1 MPNSKRNAVRSER
14 PTTVPHWL
22 IALLAV
28 LIGGALWMLFP
39 KQALER
45 RLADSADDSEL
56 SLNYLSNLLKSDP
69 GNERLQSLLKV
80 KQQRIEAMRQAQ
92 EEALRQALP
101 SAAAQ
106 AWDRWQTLYQRYLET
121 KQRGHGSDG
130 QVRQLAPAVMQAL
143 KAVPRDDLSQ
153 EQSLYLASSALVLN
167 DESQALE
174 IYEEL
179 ARKQVSPER
188 KARVYEAAARQT
200 LGLSMYEQ
208 SSLLWREASAAAP
221 EVQQSREYMW
231 QALQVLQAGN
241 RAQQALV
248 LAREQEELLGS
259 DPETLRRLIGLARAA
274 GASAEAERYAKQLLK
289 LSLLQQ
295 WLDMRAVADRGGGA
309 DDGAWAL
316 HPVLWKAPGWT
327 LRHTAAPARKEAPG
341 LPFDDKTY
349 ELGYQVFLE
358 NRNLEDAWRVA
369 AAAVHQAPGNMVW
382 RERLAQVAEWSGR
395 QQVALDNW
403 LAIAQATQREVAWQ
417 SVMRLAPGLFDDRA
431 LVEGI
436 KHELGRR
443 PGDAALQQAL
453 VQAYERQAE
462 PQPAIDYLQAH
473 GNTPQA
479 QILLA
484 QLAERAG
491 QPVVA
496 LNAWKRLLRDPAQR
510 VPAHVMPAAVLA
522 FLQGERALG
531 LSWLDDAQARVPAD
545 MGAEAEAEYW
555 RLLGEV
561 AQKQQQ
567 EALALGAFRRLLEMQ
582 DAKVR
587 DFDEVINLLIR
598 SDRGEAARVSLRAW
612 HQFHDPRHLSQALY
626 MLEDLNEWSHAG
638 QQIDRALADTKT
650 AGLLLQQPAFL
661 HAAALYYQHV
671 GQARK
676 ALELLQKGLALDGGS
691 TLMRQSLL
699 WLLID
704 TQNAALLAPM
714 LAQAEPAWAQDPEMH
729 DALAAAY
736 MALSRPAV
744 ALQRYLR
751 PHLQENGDDFLWMM
765 NYADALEQNQQVDL
779 AWRLRRELWVR
790 QALQT
795 RDVGLADT
803 SAGRASGGK
812 LRRWLNPEDLDK
824 VQSQARNRLML
835 SQVHGDDELVLLREL
850 MRMDRDT
857 GRELSPAAV
866 ELAIAWLQ
874 DKGEYSTERGYLWQ
888 QYAFSRSKR
897 ANRPLW
903 AEITVA
909 LAEKDHAQVGQ
920 LLEQYDASLS
930 RYDRI
935 NAATLT
941 GDGRLAQS
949 AAFETQH
956 DQPDDDSL
964 HLALTEQLLAFSD
977 HAGLQLHSRRLD
989 GIDERARRLSWHLA
1003 LSPRWALDIDAD
1015 HTRRSVNGRGFV
1027 QAPSSEHGLGLRLTR
1042 KTQGS
1047 SSEFRLGQ
1055 RQGMNSYVPMQFSH
1069 TQILDSRL
1077 SLQAALGRDLPTQE
1091 TLPMRMGGMK
1101 DRVAVGA
1108 IYRLSRLDQ
1117 LSLEY
1122 AHERFHVQT
1131 GARVGLGNQTTL
1143 QYTHS
1148 YRGEAPL
1155 VQFDAF
1161 TSWHRYSRNSP
1172 GGLSGRDAAVLRYL
1186 PSGSE
1191 AGIDYLL
1198 PGNFRFSG
1206 LRISANMPYA
1216 QEYSRALRP
1225 FASLALTR
1233 HSINGTGYDLSFGLA
1248 TSVLGADHLMLGLN
1262 FSKSGVNTTGTTREL
1277 QLAYRL
1283 HF

>member
-14 PTTVPHWL
+14 PTTVPPWL

-45 RLADSADDSEL
+45 RLADTADDSEL

-69 GNERLQSLLKV
+69 GNERLQGLLKA
-80 KQQRIEAMRQAQ
+80 KQQRLEAMRQTA
-92 EEALRQALP
+92 EEARKQALP

-106 AWDRWQTLYQRYLET
+106 AWDRWQTLYQRYLEA
-121 KQRGHGSDG
+121 KQQGHGSAG
-130 QVRQLAPAVMQAL
+130 QAKQLAPAAIQAL
-143 KAVPRDDLSQ
+143 KAVPRNELSQ

-167 DESQALE
+167 DEPQALE

-179 ARKQVSPER
+179 VRKQVSPAR

-200 LGLSMYEQ
+200 LGLSMYQQ
-208 SSLLWREASAAAP
+208 SSRLWREASAAAQ
-221 EVQQSREYMW
+221 EVQQSRDYMW

-241 RAQQALV
+241 RSKDALA
-248 LAREQEELLGS
+248 LAREQQELLGG

-274 GASAEAERYAKQLLK
+274 GDTAEAERYAKQLLK

-295 WLDMRAVADRGGGA
+295 WQATAVADMGSGA

-316 HPVLWKAPGWT
+316 RPVLWNAPGWT
-327 LRHTAAPARKEAPG
+327 LVHTAAPAKSQAPG

-395 QQVALDNW
+395 QQMALDNW
-403 LAIAQATQREVAWQ
+403 LAIAQATQREAAWQ

-431 LVEGI
+431 LVAGI

-443 PGDAALQQAL
+443 PGDAALQLAL

-473 GNTPQA
+473 GSTPQA

-491 QPVVA
+491 QPAVA
-496 LNAWKRLLRDPAQR
+496 LKAWKRLLSDPAQR
-510 VPAHVMPAAVLA
+510 APANVMPAAVLA
-522 FLQGERALG
+522 FLQGERELG
-531 LSWLDDAQARVPAD
+531 LGWLDDAQARVPAG
-545 MGAEAEAEYW
+545 MGGEAEAEYW
-555 RLLGEV
+555 RLLGDM
-561 AQKQQQ
+561 AQKQQH
-567 EALALGAFRRLLEMQ
+567 EALALGAFRRLLEMP
-582 DAKVR
+582 DATGR
-587 DFDEVINLLIR
+587 DFDEVINLLMR
-598 SDRGEAARVSLRAW
+598 SNRGEAAQVSLRAW
-612 HQFHDPRHLSQALY
+612 QQFHDPRHLSQALY
-626 MLEDLNEWSHAG
+626 MLEDLGEWSHAG
-638 QQIDRALADTKT
+638 RQIDPALADPKT

-671 GQARK
+671 GQGKK
-676 ALELLQKGLALDGGS
+676 ALELLQKGLALDSGS

-704 TQNAALLAPM
+704 TQNAALLAPL
-714 LAQAEPAWAQDPEMH
+714 LAQAEPTWAQDPEMH

-765 NYADALEQNQQVDL
+765 SYADALEQNQQVDL
-779 AWRLRRELWVR
+779 AWRLRRELWLKQAR
-790 QALQT
+790 QTLDA
-795 RDVGLADT
+795 GAG
-803 SAGRASGGK
+803 SARGGK
-812 LRRWLNPEDLDK
+812 LRRWLSPEDLDA
-824 VQSQARNRLML
+824 VQRQARNRLML
-835 SQVHGDDELVLLREL
+835 SQAHGDDELALLREL
-850 MRMDRDT
+850 MRMDHEA
-857 GRELSPAAV
+857 GRELSAAAV

-888 QYAFSRSKR
+888 QYALGRSKR

-935 NAATLT
+935 NAAALT

-989 GIDERARRLSWHLA
+989 GIDERAQRLSWHLA
-1003 LSPRWALDIDAD
+1003 LNPRWALDIDAD
-1015 HTRRSVNGRGFV
+1015 HTRRSLNGRGFV
-1027 QAPSSEHGLGLRLTR
+1027 AAPSSEHGVGLRLTR

-1047 SSEFRLGQ
+1047 SSEFMLGQ
-1055 RQGMNSYVPMQFSH
+1055 RQSLDSYMPMQISH
-1069 TQILDSRL
+1069 TQTLDSRL
-1077 SLQAALGRDLPTQE
+1077 SLQASLGRNLPTQE

-1101 DRVAVGA
+1101 DRAALGA
-1108 IYRLSRLDQ
+1108 TYRLSRLDE

-1148 YRGEAPL
+1148 YRSEAPML
-1155 VQFDAF
+1155 QFGAF
-1161 TSWHRYSRNSP
+1161 TSWHRYSRNNP
-1172 GGLSGRDAAVLRYL
+1172 EGLNGRDAAVLRYL
-1186 PSGSE
+1186 PPGND

-1206 LRISANMPYA
+1206 VQVSTNMPYA

-1225 FASLALTR
+1225 FASLALTH
-1233 HSINGTGYDLSFGLA
+1233 HSINGAGYDLSFGLA
-1248 TSVLGADHLMLGLN
+1248 TSVLGADHLLLGLN

-1283 HF
+1283 HY

>member
-1 MPNSKRNAVRSER
+1 
-14 PTTVPHWL
+14 
-22 IALLAV
+22 
-28 LIGGALWMLFP
+28 MLFP

-45 RLADSADDSEL
+45 RLADTADDSEL
-56 SLNYLSNLLKSDP
+56 SLNYLNNLLKSDP
-69 GNERLQSLLKV
+69 GNERLQALLKA
-80 KQQRIEAMRQAQ
+80 KQQRLNAIKQAA
-92 EEALRQALP
+92 EEARKQALP

-121 KQRGHGSDG
+121 KQQGHGSAG
-130 QVRQLAPAVMQAL
+130 QAKQLASTVMQAL
-143 KAVPRDDLSQ
+143 KAVPRGDLSQ

-167 DESQALE
+167 DESQALK

-179 ARKQVSPER
+179 ASKQESPER
-188 KARVYEAAARQT
+188 KAQVYEAAARQA

-208 SSLLWREASAAAP
+208 SARLWREASAATQD
-221 EVQQSREYMW
+221 VQQSRDYMW
-231 QALQVLQAGN
+231 QALQVLQASN
-241 RAQQALV
+241 RAQEALA
-248 LAREQEELLGS
+248 LAREQQELLGS

-295 WLDMRAVADRGGGA
+295 WQGMQVTAVADMSSEA

-316 HPVLWKAPGWT
+316 RPVLWKAPGWT
-327 LRHTAAPARKEAPG
+327 LQHTAAPAKSQAPG

-369 AAAVHQAPGNMVW
+369 AAAVNQAPGNMVW

-403 LAIAQATQREVAWQ
+403 LVIAQATQSEAAWQ

-431 LVEGI
+431 LVAGI

-443 PGDAALQQAL
+443 PGDAALQLAL
-453 VQAYERQAE
+453 IQAYERQAE

-496 LNAWKRLLRDPAQR
+496 LNAWKRLLSDPAQR
-510 VPAHVMPAAVLA
+510 VPANVMPAAVLA

-531 LSWLDDAQARVPAD
+531 LSWLDDAQARIPVG
-545 MGAEAEAEYW
+545 MGAEAETEYW
-555 RLLGEV
+555 RLLGDM
-561 AQKQQQ
+561 AQKQNQ
-567 EALALGAFRRLLEMQ
+567 EALSLKAFRRLLEMP
-582 DAKVR
+582 DATAR
-587 DFDEVINLLIR
+587 DFDEVINLLMRTNR
-598 SDRGEAARVSLRAW
+598 SEAAQVSLRGW
-612 HQFHDPRHLSQALY
+612 EQFHDPRHLTQAFY
-626 MLEDLNEWSHAG
+626 MLEDQGDWDSVGRQLDLVMADPKVAS
-638 QQIDRALADTKT
+638 ILLA
-650 AGLLLQQPAFL
+650 QPAFL
-661 HAAALYYQHV
+661 HAAALYYQHA
-671 GQARK
+671 GQGTK
-676 ALELLQKGLALDGGS
+676 ALELLQKGLALDGSS

-704 TQNAALLAPM
+704 TQNAALLAPL
-714 LAQAEPAWAQDPEMH
+714 LAQAEPTWALDPEMH

-765 NYADALEQNQQVDL
+765 SYADALEQNQQADL
-779 AWRLRRELWVR
+779 AWRLRRELWTK

-795 RDVGLADT
+795 RDAGLADT
-803 SAGRASGGK
+803 TTGKAKGGK
-812 LRRWLNPEDLDK
+812 LRRWLNPKDLSK

-835 SQVHGDDELVLLREL
+835 SQAHGDDELVLLREL
-850 MRMDRDT
+850 MRMDRNAGLD
-857 GRELSPAAV
+857 LSPAAV

-888 QYAFSRSKR
+888 QYALSRSKR

-935 NAATLT
+935 NAAALT

-989 GIDERARRLSWHLA
+989 GIDESAQRLSWHLA

-1015 HTRRSVNGRGFV
+1015 HTRRTVNGRGFV

-1042 KTQGS
+1042 KTQES
-1047 SSEFRLGQ
+1047 SSEFMLGQ
-1055 RQGMNSYVPMQFSH
+1055 RQGLASYTPMQISH
-1069 TQILDSRL
+1069 TQSLDNRL
-1077 SLQAALGRDLPTQE
+1077 SLQASLGRDLPTQE

-1101 DRVAVGA
+1101 DRAAVGA
-1108 IYRLSRLDQ
+1108 TYRLSRLDQ

-1148 YRGEAPL
+1148 YRSEAPM

-1161 TSWHRYSRNSP
+1161 TSWHRYSRNNP
-1172 GGLSGRDAAVLRYL
+1172 GDLNGRDAAVLRYL
-1186 PSGSE
+1186 PPGSD

-1206 LRISANMPYA
+1206 VRISANMPYA

-1225 FASLALTR
+1225 FASLALTH
-1233 HSINGTGYDLSFGLA
+1233 HSINGAGYDLSFGLA

-1277 QLAYRL
+1277 QLTYRL
-1283 HF
+1283 HY

>member
-1 MPNSKRNAVRSER
+1 MRSER
-14 PTTVPHWL
+14 PTTVPPWL

-45 RLADSADDSEL
+45 RLADTTDDSEL

-69 GNERLQSLLKV
+69 GNERLQGLFKA
-80 KQQRIEAMRQAQ
+80 KQQRLEAMRQAE
-92 EEALRQALP
+92 EEARKQVLP

-106 AWDRWQTLYQRYLET
+106 AWDSWQTLYQRYLEA
-121 KQRGHGSDG
+121 KQQGHGDG
-130 QVRQLAPAVMQAL
+130 GQAKLLAPAVIQAL
-143 KAVPRDDLSQ
+143 KAVPRSELSQ

-167 DESQALE
+167 DEPQALE

-179 ARKQVSPER
+179 ARKQESPAR

-208 SSLLWREASAAAP
+208 SSRLWREASAAAQD
-221 EVQQSREYMW
+221 VQQSRDYMW

-241 RAQQALV
+241 RAQEALA
-248 LAREQEELLGS
+248 LAREQQELLGS
-259 DPETLRRLIGLARAA
+259 EPETLRRLIGLARAA

-295 WLDMRAVADRGGGA
+295 WQGMQATAVAEMGGGA

-316 HPVLWKAPGWT
+316 RPVLWKAPGWT
-327 LRHTAAPARKEAPG
+327 LQHTAAPARNQAPG

-395 QQVALDNW
+395 QQMALDNW
-403 LAIAQATQREVAWQ
+403 LAIAQATQREAAWQ

-431 LVEGI
+431 LVAGI

-443 PGDAALQQAL
+443 PGDATLQLAL

-462 PQPAIDYLQAH
+462 PQPAIDYLLAH

-496 LNAWKRLLRDPAQR
+496 LDAWKRLLSDPAQR
-510 VPAHVMPAAVLA
+510 VPANVMPAAVLA

-567 EALALGAFRRLLEMQ
+567 EALALGAFRRLLEMS
-582 DAKVR
+582 DATGR
-587 DFDEVINLLIR
+587 DFDEVINLLMR
-598 SDRGEAARVSLRAW
+598 SDRSEAAQVSLRAW
-612 HQFHDPRHLSQALY
+612 QQFHDPRHLSQALY
-626 MLEDLNEWSHAG
+626 VLQDLGEWSQVG
-638 QQIDRALADTKT
+638 RQIDPALADAKT

-661 HAAALYYQHV
+661 HVAALYYQHV
-671 GQARK
+671 GQAKK

-691 TLMRQSLL
+691 TLMRESLL

-704 TQNAALLAPM
+704 TQNATLLVPLLA
-714 LAQAEPAWAQDPEMH
+714 QVEPTWARDPEMH

-765 NYADALEQNQQVDL
+765 SYADALEQNQQVDL
-779 AWRLRRELWVR
+779 AWRLRRELWTK
-790 QALQT
+790 QARQT
-795 RDVGLADT
+795 RDAGLADAGAG
-803 SAGRASGGK
+803 SAPGSK
-812 LRRWLNPEDLDK
+812 LRRWLNPQDLNK
-824 VQSQARNRLML
+824 VQRQARNRLML
-835 SQVHGDDELVLLREL
+835 SQAHGDDELVLLREL
-850 MRMDRDT
+850 MRMDRDA

-888 QYAFSRSKR
+888 QYALSRSKR

-935 NAATLT
+935 NAAALT

-989 GIDERARRLSWHLA
+989 GIDERAQRLSWHLA

-1027 QAPSSEHGLGLRLTR
+1027 QDPSSEHGLGLRLTR

-1047 SSEFRLGQ
+1047 SSEFMLGQ
-1055 RQGMNSYVPMQFSH
+1055 RRSLDSYMPMQISH

-1077 SLQAALGRDLPTQE
+1077 SLQASLGRDLLTQE
-1091 TLPMRMGGMK
+1091 TLPLRMGGMK
-1101 DRVAVGA
+1101 DRAAVGA
-1108 IYRLSRLDQ
+1108 TYRLSRLDQ

-1122 AHERFHVQT
+1122 AYERFHVQT
-1131 GARVGLGNQTTL
+1131 GARVGLGHQTTL
-1143 QYTHS
+1143 QYTHT
-1148 YRGEAPL
+1148 YRSEAPM
-1155 VQFDAF
+1155 VQFGAF
-1161 TSWHRYSRNSP
+1161 TSWHRYSRNNP
-1172 GGLSGRDAAVLRYL
+1172 AELSGRDAAVLRYL
-1186 PSGSE
+1186 PPGND

-1206 LRISANMPYA
+1206 VQISANMPYA

-1225 FASLALTR
+1225 FASLALTH
-1233 HSINGTGYDLSFGLA
+1233 HSINGAGYDLSLGLA

-1283 HF
+1283 HY